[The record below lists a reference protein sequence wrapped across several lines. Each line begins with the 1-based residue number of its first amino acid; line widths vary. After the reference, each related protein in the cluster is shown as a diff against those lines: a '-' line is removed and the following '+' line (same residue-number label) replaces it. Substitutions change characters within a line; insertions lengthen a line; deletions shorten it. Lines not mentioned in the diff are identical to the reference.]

1 MYWNAEFNFITLN
14 PRKFIS
20 LKCNIIL
27 TVLPRNKKIKL
38 RYNL

>member
-1 MYWNAEFNFITLN
+1 MYWNTEFNFITLN

-20 LKCNIIL
+20 LECTIIL
-27 TVLPRNKKIKL
+27 TVVPRNKKIKL